1 MRKEITE
8 VDAAICV
15 AWVIVFSRRQKKE
28 ITPDVVMSEMLPMT
42 EKQFI
47 QLHKRPIVF
56 YFLDYQIKISK
67 IELHHCIKITYTHSL
82 SSCIIYG
89 ESISFIHTPYFHSI
103 IYFNYT
109 SFTTRLTQ
117 LVHSNNTFFFSW
129 NCIEYSFILIIG
141 CSTLQ

>member
-56 YFLDYQIKISK
+56 YFLDY
-67 IELHHCIKITYTHSL
+67 
-82 SSCIIYG
+82 
-89 ESISFIHTPYFHSI
+89 
-103 IYFNYT
+103 
-109 SFTTRLTQ
+109 
-117 LVHSNNTFFFSW
+117 
-129 NCIEYSFILIIG
+129 
-141 CSTLQ
+141 

>member
-1 MRKEITE
+1 MNDCQKKKCQLKRLSELRKEITE

-56 YFLDYQIKISK
+56 YFLDY
-67 IELHHCIKITYTHSL
+67 
-82 SSCIIYG
+82 
-89 ESISFIHTPYFHSI
+89 
-103 IYFNYT
+103 
-109 SFTTRLTQ
+109 
-117 LVHSNNTFFFSW
+117 
-129 NCIEYSFILIIG
+129 
-141 CSTLQ
+141 